1 MKKVAV
7 LLVTLALAQ
16 LAFAQTWNNVSL
28 IDSNCATRAK
38 ADPDAHTR
46 ACALKCSKAGYG
58 VITADGDFLKFDAA
72 GNAKAAE
79 LLKST
84 DKTDHLRVNV
94 TGERQGDQLNVK
106 SISLM

>member
-1 MKKVAV
+1 MKKLAV
-7 LLVTLALAQ
+7 VLVTLVLAQIALAQ
-16 LAFAQTWNNVSL
+16 TWDNVSL
-28 IDSNCATRAK
+28 IDANCAARAK
-38 ADPDAHTR
+38 ANPDAHPR
-46 ACALKCSKAGYG
+46 ACALKCGKAGYG

-79 LLKST
+79 LVKST
-84 DKTDHLRVNV
+84 TKADHLRVTV